1 MKRPR
6 VFAASVFAG
15 FAVLALLAVLIFQF
29 GRHDPSPPSLQDN
42 PNPAIPGEVIY
53 LESNSCITRID
64 ASGANRREIVCPG
77 RVDFVAR
84 LDERNIVYGIY
95 APAGLPA
102 TQRDLVTG
110 QETVHPAGT
119 TPERFAIGAYPG
131 DQRSVLGEYITIDP
145 DGSIH
150 RSNSTEPGRTRIFDC
165 DCSQY
170 HGPQF
175 YSWSPDGQ
183 WAMLVYTPNNG
194 PGQEIW
200 IVSRDGLSAGT
211 LLTAGYNAN
220 PSWFIE
226 GKGILPKSTLTP
238 VAR

>member
-6 VFAASVFAG
+6 LFVGGVFAG
-15 FAVLALLAVLIFQF
+15 FAILALLAVLIFQF
-29 GRHDPSPPSLQDN
+29 GRRHPSPTSLQDN

-53 LESNSCITRID
+53 LDSNRCVVRID
-64 ASGANRREIVCPG
+64 ASGANKHEIACPG

-84 LDERNIVYGIY
+84 LDERTIVYGIY
-95 APAGLPA
+95 GPPGSPA

-110 QETVHPAGT
+110 QETVYPAGNS
-119 TPERFAIGAYPG
+119 PDKFPIGYNPAE
-131 DQRSVLGEYITIDP
+131 QRSALGEYITIDNG
-145 DGSIH
+145 GSIY

-165 DCSQY
+165 DCSQNRT
-170 HGPQF
+170 PQF

-194 PGQEIW
+194 PGQELW
-200 IVSRDGLSAGT
+200 IVSRDGSSAGT

-220 PSWFIE
+220 ASWFIE
-226 GKGILPKSTLTP
+226 GKGILPKSTLVP
-238 VAR
+238 LAR